1 MLEVPPAATATVST
15 VSILYPEHT
24 VQHRQVASSKSGLLC
39 DPLPGL
45 AGSDL
50 VCYHPCRILRQ
61 GPWSVQY
68 SISHDRASMSMP
80 TGSLQPPWAKGCR
93 RHRAEL
99 DHLVVGRSRISLMA
113 SLSAACSSSRLVASS
128 TKSSTS
134 FKKRFPYC
142 SMLMQMSIG
151 PYIQYSKV
159 HYSNTVIT
167 AQRPSAIE

>member
-134 FKKRFPYC
+134 FKKKVSLLFYVNANEYR
-142 SMLMQMSIG
+142 SI
-151 PYIQYSKV
+151 Y
-159 HYSNTVIT
+159 TV
-167 AQRPSAIE
+167 Q